1 MPFGSKPNNPILLML
16 AGGASLNVGL
26 RIWFDIAWVPDPH
39 WRASSYH
46 LDVTS
51 SAFCFKPRG
60 FLGPRDSAHGLWAL
74 NTSQVCQ
81 KRISGFCKSYSVHGS
96 EHLQTWLPS
105 NSGHVQS
112 SFDALYLQILLSMD
126 FSICM
131 GSWIPQNNKGQTVF
145 DILLHKWTKRC
156 IVLRWVHNFR
166 CRMQKSNPMHSFKSS
181 GEILA
186 EHFAITLYLH
196 RIETNVFG
204 PHIYNFN
211 KLQSR
216 CL

>member
-81 KRISGFCKSYSVHGS
+81 KGFLVFVKVTVSMVQNTFRHDCQVILGMSKVPLMPYTCRFYYPWISVSAWGLGS
-96 EHLQTWLPS
+96 PKITK
-105 NSGHVQS
+105 
-112 SFDALYLQILLSMD
+112 AKLYLTSY
-126 FSICM
+126 FTNE
-131 GSWIPQNNKGQTVF
+131 PKGV
-145 DILLHKWTKRC
+145 
-156 IVLRWVHNFR
+156 
-166 CRMQKSNPMHSFKSS
+166 
-181 GEILA
+181 
-186 EHFAITLYLH
+186 
-196 RIETNVFG
+196 
-204 PHIYNFN
+204 
-211 KLQSR
+211 
-216 CL
+216 